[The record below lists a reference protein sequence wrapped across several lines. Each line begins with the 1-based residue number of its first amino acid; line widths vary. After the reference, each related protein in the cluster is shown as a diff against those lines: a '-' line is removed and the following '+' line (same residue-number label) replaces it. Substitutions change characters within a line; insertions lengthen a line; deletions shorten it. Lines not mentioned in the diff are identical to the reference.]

1 MLAACQAALPADVA
15 VCAAAVADWRVDKAA
30 DQKLKKGSDGLPQL
44 SLAENPDILAT
55 LSAPGTMRPAL
66 VVGFAAETENIV
78 AHARAKLTRKGCDW
92 ILAND
97 VSPASGTFGGAD
109 NTIHL
114 VSAGADEDWP
124 RMSKADVAERLADRI
139 VAHFGAA
146 E

>member
-1 MLAACQAALPADVA
+1 M
-15 VCAAAVADWRVDKAA
+15 
-30 DQKLKKGSDGLPQL
+30 
-44 SLAENPDILAT
+44 
-55 LSAPGTMRPAL
+55 
-66 VVGFAAETENIV
+66 VGFAAETESIV
-78 AHARAKLTRKGCDW
+78 AHARSKLARKGCDW

-114 VSAGADEDWP
+114 VTADADEDWP

-146 E
+146 DGAAEGAVR